1 MGYNSEKRIQIILK
15 NGSLF
20 GWVYADDGVI
30 EINHCPHTEAS
41 SKAFEKQIKN
51 KSGVYILYS
60 DTEIYVGRATD
71 LSSRIATHLREK
83 NFWNHVITLSK
94 KNQLDPT
101 MLARCESILIDKSQ
115 SLNNLKCNNK
125 KNGDLAY
132 VNSFQESE
140 ANEFIEEAIILMNVV
155 GIHIFEDDNS
165 ILRRKLSEGTRR
177 VNEAIELLRTQG
189 VIISQEY
196 HYCSNASDHTMFAV
210 DVDTRKNEFSWQLIV
225 NNVVERNIYVFNI
238 PKGILS
244 GIRIRKDTNKYVV
257 RFCSNDY
264 KIKGTQIILS
274 HYLTNKIK
282 Y

>member
-1 MGYNSEKRIQIILK
+1 
-15 NGSLF
+15 
-20 GWVYADDGVI
+20 
-30 EINHCPHTEAS
+30 
-41 SKAFEKQIKN
+41 
-51 KSGVYILYS
+51 
-60 DTEIYVGRATD
+60 
-71 LSSRIATHLREK
+71 
-83 NFWNHVITLSK
+83 
-94 KNQLDPT
+94 
-101 MLARCESILIDKSQ
+101 
-115 SLNNLKCNNK
+115 
-125 KNGDLAY
+125 
-132 VNSFQESE
+132 
-140 ANEFIEEAIILMNVV
+140 MNVV

-210 DVDTRKNEFSWQLIV
+210 DVDTRKNEFTWQLIV
-225 NNVVERNIYVFNI
+225 NNVVDRNIYVFNI

-257 RFCSNDY
+257 RFCATDY